1 MIQKIVEAIKA
12 PIQSNLKVP
21 PPTLVAFGISTAVT
35 FVIFTIFYMFDTGI
49 MGIGAAEAATKYK
62 PNDECC

>member
-1 MIQKIVEAIKA
+1 MILKIVRAIKDH
-12 PIQSNLKVP
+12 IQSNLKVP

-35 FVIFTIFYMFDTGI
+35 FIVFSIFYMFDTGI
-49 MGIGAAEAATKYK
+49 MGIRAAEAATKYK